1 MNLQM
6 QRMSKMRQ
14 SNLWLGADKNLDR
27 AAVSGYTICLSP
39 PALPPNTAK
48 LTI

>member
-14 SNLWLGADKNLDR
+14 SNLWLGADKNIDR
-27 AAVSGYTICLSP
+27 AAVSGYSISLSP
-39 PALPPNTAK
+39 LALPPNMAK
-48 LTI
+48 LSI